1 MISIIIPTLN
11 ESELILNNVQN
22 LQRIRNQGLCEII
35 IIDGKSQDDTC
46 SLIRNLVDKL
56 VIIEPKRASQLNAG
70 GDIAKGDILL
80 FLHADTY
87 ISEKNI
93 IELENNKTDFH
104 WGFFPLGLSQNSIKY
119 KLLEKCINLRSYFF
133 NCATGDQGIFMKNE
147 IFKRIN
153 GFPDIELM
161 EDLEVCKLLKEI
173 SEPLIIK
180 SKIITSARKW
190 EKDGFYLTVLKM
202 RLFRILYS
210 LGLSAKILHK
220 YY

>member
-1 MISIIIPTLN
+1 
-11 ESELILNNVQN
+11 
-22 LQRIRNQGLCEII
+22 
-35 IIDGKSQDDTC
+35 
-46 SLIRNLVDKL
+46 
-56 VIIEPKRASQLNAG
+56 
-70 GDIAKGDILL
+70 
-80 FLHADTY
+80 
-87 ISEKNI
+87 
-93 IELENNKTDFH
+93 
-104 WGFFPLGLSQNSIKY
+104 
-119 KLLEKCINLRSYFF
+119 
-133 NCATGDQGIFMKNE
+133 MKNE

>member
-11 ESELILNNVQN
+11 ESELILNNVQS

-87 ISEKNI
+87 ISE
-93 IELENNKTDFH
+93 
-104 WGFFPLGLSQNSIKY
+104 
-119 KLLEKCINLRSYFF
+119 
-133 NCATGDQGIFMKNE
+133 
-147 IFKRIN
+147 
-153 GFPDIELM
+153 
-161 EDLEVCKLLKEI
+161 
-173 SEPLIIK
+173 
-180 SKIITSARKW
+180 
-190 EKDGFYLTVLKM
+190 
-202 RLFRILYS
+202 IL
-210 LGLSAKILHK
+210 
-220 YY
+220 